1 MTAVGDR
8 VDAPRRHRC
17 AKARRRYFAV
27 PSQATAYKVGAL
39 TIQRL
44 RKEAEQQLGPKFDIR
59 EFHAQVLD
67 TGALPMKILEAK
79 IHRWI
84 AAKKAS

>member
-1 MTAVGDR
+1 
-8 VDAPRRHRC
+8 
-17 AKARRRYFAV
+17 
-27 PSQATAYKVGAL
+27 
-39 TIQRL
+39 
-44 RKEAEQQLGPKFDIR
+44 
-59 EFHAQVLD
+59 VLD